1 MNQLAL
7 ATTAE
12 HHYDS
17 EGGHITDLVLPSHP
31 GTPGRSARTL
41 SAILKGL
48 SDSDTGRWIC
58 WVSQRTLQPGL
69 LHLDTSE
76 RNSSRILQVLPKQ
89 SQDLIEL
96 AKRALLSG
104 RSDTVAL
111 CIEEPISAEQRQSLE
126 QAATQGGS
134 ECLLIQIRPRLH

>member
-7 ATTAE
+7 ATSAE
-12 HHYDS
+12 SYDNS
-17 EGGHITDLVLPSHP
+17 DGGHITDLVLPAHP
-31 GTPGRSARTL
+31 GTPGRAARTL
-41 SAILKGL
+41 SAMLKGL

-58 WVSQRTLQPGL
+58 WVSQHALQPGL

-89 SQDLIEL
+89 SQNLIEL

-111 CIEEPISAEQRQSLE
+111 CIEEPISAEQRRDLE
-126 QAATQGGS
+126 QAAAQGGS
-134 ECLLIQIRPRLH
+134 ECLLIQVRPRLH

>member
-7 ATTAE
+7 ATSAQ

-17 EGGHITDLVLPSHP
+17 DGGHITDLVLPAHP
-31 GTPGRSARTL
+31 GTPGRAARTL
-41 SAILKGL
+41 SAMLKGL

-58 WVSQRTLQPGL
+58 WVSQRALQPGL
-69 LHLDTSE
+69 LQLDAAD
-76 RNSSRILQVLPKQ
+76 RNASRILQVLPKQ
-89 SQDLIEL
+89 SQNCLEL
-96 AKRALLSG
+96 ARRALLSG

-126 QAATQGGS
+126 LAAAQGAS